1 MIHLSQTRRISVLIL
16 ICVGLI
22 CIIVIQILRIAYLN
36 KKVEKLALKERLL
49 TQIIEDRCIP
59 YYTGE

>member
-1 MIHLSQTRRISVLIL
+1 MLIL